1 MKDHFGLF
9 LFSESNR
16 LNTTLV
22 HKLHLIN
29 KSVYK
34 IKILTNKLIK
44 TIITIKKAQTKSITL
59 SYQKKSTS
67 ALMETLA
74 SSLIFKGGTQW
85 NLQ

>member
-1 MKDHFGLF
+1 MIMKDHFGLF
-9 LFSESNR
+9 LFSKSSR
-16 LNTTLV
+16 LNTIIV

-59 SYQKKSTS
+59 SYQKK
-67 ALMETLA
+67 
-74 SSLIFKGGTQW
+74 KH
-85 NLQ
+85 

>member
-34 IKILTNKLIK
+34 IKILTKKLIK
-44 TIITIKKAQTKSITL
+44 TIITIKKAQTKKYYIVL
-59 SYQKKSTS
+59 SEKSTS

-74 SSLIFKGGTQW
+74 SLLIFKGGTQW